1 MEFYHTLKV
10 GFGTAGLFNDN
21 WGLHGL
27 PVKFNLPLQF
37 ICSHFIPVSHA
48 AQTLWSPSWF
58 YMCVVPL

>member
-1 MEFYHTLKV
+1 MEFYHTIKV
-10 GFGTAGLFNDN
+10 GFGIVGLFNAN

-48 AQTLWSPSWF
+48 A
-58 YMCVVPL
+58 YN